1 MNASS
6 SSTVSGLRPEHPKPR
21 YACSSNLIEG
31 VQVFEE
37 FPDVFLNQ
45 FSSPHDSSSTPS
57 VSSPSAGGSGV
68 ASPSGPTPVPLSSYP
83 SSTSLTPNTTVV
95 APGSGTQAPGI
106 YRFIVL
112 FYLFISTPI
121 VIIFILDI
129 YFICILH
136 YNKAVGAAQGGYG
149 AKQNKHRGP
158 PVPSPNHAD
167 AILDVSLIELPHPMI
182 VSCCRDGV
190 VKVWK

>member
-112 FYLFISTPI
+112 FIYFNTNCYHLYSLYLFYLYSY
-121 VIIFILDI
+121 III
-129 YFICILH
+129 
-136 YNKAVGAAQGGYG
+136 
-149 AKQNKHRGP
+149 KQWEQHKEDME
-158 PVPSPNHAD
+158 PSKTNTEDHQY
-167 AILDVSLIELPHPMI
+167 PHPTTLTPYWT
-182 VSCCRDGV
+182 CL
-190 VKVWK
+190 